1 MPDTSINIVIGG
13 AAGQGLA
20 TVGTLMSR
28 AMTRAGYHVLVN
40 QKYMSRVRGGHNTF
54 AIRMG
59 AEPVVSITE
68 EIDIL
73 VALNA
78 ETLEL
83 HKGELKEG
91 AIVILGDDIDAGDMK
106 ALRIPFKELA
116 PKPLF
121 FNIVALGVLGA
132 TVCQDITFFEA
143 LLADTFSKKGEAI
156 IEANVGVLRKSFA
169 WVAEQDSG
177 FGCLALPQDA
187 DKDKIMLN
195 GNEAI
200 AMGALASG
208 CNFLSF
214 YPMSPSTSIANTLIS
229 KGRGL
234 GLKYEQVE
242 DEIAAMNMAVGA
254 SYAGAKSIVT
264 TSGGGFAL
272 MVEGVSLAAV
282 SETPVVAA
290 VVQRPG
296 PATGMATRTEQGDL
310 NLVLYAGHGEFPRAI
325 FAPGDVDDCF
335 YLTHRA
341 FDLAEQYQTPMFIL
355 SDQFLADSY
364 RSVEMF
370 DIDGLPETAKPML
383 STGEEQY
390 KRYELTEDGVS
401 PRLVPGFCESLVRAD
416 SHEHDEMCQVTENG
430 MNRVRQNSKRLVKG
444 CGLWQD
450 VIGPDYYGDENVE
463 VLLLCWGTSLGAC
476 LEAAEKYKGKSIA
489 VLHFKQVYPL
499 REEQFMEFLEGANEV
514 VAVEGNATGQFAKL
528 IAQETG
534 FRVGSYVLRFDG
546 RPMTPE
552 YVSKGLDSI
561 FGGGE

>member
-1 MPDTSINIVIGG
+1 MSDTSINIVIGG
-13 AAGQGLA
+13 AAGQGLV

-28 AMTRAGYHVLVN
+28 AMTRAGYHVLVS

-59 AEPVVSITE
+59 PEPVVSITE
-68 EIDIL
+68 DIDIL

-83 HKGELKEG
+83 HKDELKAG
-91 AIVILGDDIDAGDMK
+91 GLVILGDDIDVGAMNS
-106 ALRIPFKELA
+106 LRIPFKELA

-121 FNIVALGVLGA
+121 YNIVALGVLGA
-132 TVCQDITFFEA
+132 TVCQDSAVFEQ
-143 LLADTFSKKGEAI
+143 LLSDTFSKKGEEI
-156 IEANVGVLRKSFA
+156 VEANVNVLRKSFS
-169 WVAEQDSG
+169 WVHEQKPG
-177 FGCLALPQDA
+177 FTCIAPPKDV
-187 DKDKIMLN
+187 DKGRIMLN
-195 GNEAI
+195 GNEAV
-200 AMGALASG
+200 AMGALAAG

-214 YPMSPSTSIANTLIS
+214 YPMSPSTSIADTLIA

-254 SYAGAKSIVT
+254 SYAGARSIVT

-282 SETPVVAA
+282 SETPVVTAI
-290 VVQRPG
+290 VQRPG

-325 FAPGDVDDCF
+325 FAPGNVEECF

-364 RSVEMF
+364 CSVDVF
-370 DIDGLPETAKPML
+370 DIDGLPDTAKAML
-383 STGEEQY
+383 TTDDGEY
-390 KRYELTEDGVS
+390 KRYALTEDGVS
-401 PRLVPGFCESLVRAD
+401 PRLIPGFSETLVRAD
-416 SHEHDEMCQVTENG
+416 SHEHDETAWVTEDG

-444 CGLWQD
+444 CGLWED
-450 VIGPDYYGDENVE
+450 VIGPDYYGDEGADI
-463 VLLLCWGTSLGAC
+463 LLMCWGTTLGAC
-476 LEAAEKYKGKSIA
+476 LEVAEQYQGKSVA

-499 REEQFMEFLEGANEV
+499 REEQFMEHLASATEV

-528 IAQETG
+528 VAQETG

-552 YVSKGLDSI
+552 YVRKGLDSI

>member
-1 MPDTSINIVIGG
+1 MSDTSINIVIGG

-20 TVGTLMSR
+20 TVGTLMAK
-28 AMTRAGYHVLVN
+28 AMTRTGYHVLVN

-54 AIRMG
+54 AIRLG
-59 AEPVVSITE
+59 PEPVVSITE

-73 VALNA
+73 VALNE

-83 HKGELKEG
+83 HKDNLKEG
-91 AIVILGDDIDAGDMK
+91 GIVLLGDDIDPGEAS

-116 PKPLF
+116 SNPLF
-121 FNIVALGVLGA
+121 HNVVALGVLGA
-132 TVCQDITFFEA
+132 TVCQDSKVFEK
-143 LLADTFSKKGEAI
+143 LLSDTFGKKGQEI
-156 IEANVGVLRKSFA
+156 VDANVEVLKKAFD
-169 WVAEQDSG
+169 WVGQQKPEVT
-177 FGCLALPQDA
+177 CLAPVDDS
-187 DKDKIMLN
+187 DKDQLIIN

-200 AMGALASG
+200 AMGALAAG

-214 YPMSPSTSIANTLIS
+214 YPMSPSTSIANTLIG

-234 GLKYEQVE
+234 GLKHEQVE
-242 DEIAAMNMAVGA
+242 DEIAAMNMAIGA

-272 MVEGVSLAAV
+272 MVEGISMAGV
-282 SETPVVAA
+282 SETPVVTAI
-290 VVQRPG
+290 VQRPG

-310 NLVLYAGHGEFPRAI
+310 NLVVYAGHGEFPRAI
-325 FAPGDVDDCF
+325 FAPGTVDDCF

-370 DIDGLPETAKPML
+370 DVDGLPDTAKPML
-383 STGEEQY
+383 SVEGTDY

-401 PRLVPGFCESLVRAD
+401 PRLVPGFCEALVRGD
-416 SHEHDEMCQVTENG
+416 SHEHDEDAKITEDG

-444 CGLWQD
+444 CGIWQD
-450 VIGPDYYGDENVE
+450 VIGPDYYGEENADI
-463 VLLLCWGTSLGAC
+463 VLMCWGSSLGAC
-476 LEAAEKYKGKSIA
+476 LETAEQYEKKNVA

-499 REEQFMEFLEGANEV
+499 REEQFMEFLESAGEV

-528 IAQETG
+528 VAQETG

-546 RPMTPE
+546 RPMSPE
-552 YVSKGLDSI
+552 YVRKGLDSI
-561 FGGGE
+561 FGEGE